1 MCVGQS
7 AVAMSLSFC
16 EEEHELKGDVIPV
29 LPAQHLRSSVQ
40 SPCKGKKR
48 HVFLLGQ
55 LLLLQQQQQTFSLM
69 SISHHTLA
77 GFAVFDHYFVFKS
90 VLKIS

>member
-16 EEEHELKGDVIPV
+16 EEEHKLKGDFIPV

-40 SPCKGKKR
+40 SPCKGKK
-48 HVFLLGQ
+48 HVFLLVQ

-77 GFAVFDHYFVFKS
+77 GFVVVDHYFVFKS
-90 VLKIS
+90 VQKIS